1 MNEEINRVKVVVINS
16 NTGHIVRSEELYE
29 ALYTDKSLLTI
40 VQMYSTKDSIVTVS
54 IDNTCYC
61 FYIKDELYIFS
72 TSISA
77 ELIEFFKDV
86 LGGLYDNARDS
97 FHIQW
102 GRVATLCQQ
111 INDVDYSKYEVILN
125 SIDDIWGTRYYS
137 RFLRRG
143 KND

>member
-16 NTGHIVRSEELYE
+16 NTGHIVRSE
-29 ALYTDKSLLTI
+29 ALYTDESLLTI
-40 VQMYSTKDSIVTVS
+40 VQMYSTKDSIVTAS

-102 GRVATLCQQ
+102 GRVAILCQQ
-111 INDVDYSKYEVILN
+111 INGVDYSKYEVILN
-125 SIDDIWGTRYYS
+125 SIDYIWETRYYS

-143 KND
+143 KK

>member
-1 MNEEINRVKVVVINS
+1 MFNEEKDNVKIYVINS
-16 NTGHIVRSEELYE
+16 NTGHIVRSE
-29 ALYTDKSLLTI
+29 ALYTDESLLTI
-40 VQMYSTKDSIVTVS
+40 VQRYSTKDSIVTVS

-72 TSISA
+72 TSISV

-111 INDVDYSKYEVILN
+111 INGVDYSKYEVILN
-125 SIDDIWGTRYYS
+125 SIDDIWETRYYS

-143 KND
+143 KHD

>member
-16 NTGHIVRSEELYE
+16 NTGHIVRSEALYE

>member
-16 NTGHIVRSEELYE
+16 NTGHIVRSE
-29 ALYTDKSLLTI
+29 ALYTDESLLTI
-40 VQMYSTKDSIVTVS
+40 VQRYSTKDSIVTAS
-54 IDNTCYC
+54 IDNICYC

-72 TSISA
+72 TSISV

-125 SIDDIWGTRYYS
+125 SIDDIWETRYYS

>member
-1 MNEEINRVKVVVINS
+1 MNEEISSVKVVVVNS
-16 NTGHIVRSEELYE
+16 NTGHIVRSV
-29 ALYTDKSLLTI
+29 ALCTDEPLLTI
-40 VQMYSTKDSIVTVS
+40 VQMYSTKDSIVTAS

-61 FYIKDELYIFS
+61 FYIKDELYIFN

-111 INDVDYSKYEVILN
+111 INDVDYSKYDVILN
-125 SIDDIWGTRYYS
+125 SIGDIWETRYYS
-137 RFLRRG
+137 RFLRRW
-143 KND
+143 

>member
-16 NTGHIVRSEELYE
+16 NTGHIVRSE
-29 ALYTDKSLLTI
+29 ALYTDESLLTI
-40 VQMYSTKDSIVTVS
+40 VQRYSTKDSIVTAS

-72 TSISA
+72 TSISV

-111 INDVDYSKYEVILN
+111 INGVDYSKYEVILN

>member
-16 NTGHIVRSEELYE
+16 NTGHIVRSE
-29 ALYTDKSLLTI
+29 ALYTDESLLTI
-40 VQMYSTKDSIVTVS
+40 VQRYSTKDSIVTAS

-72 TSISA
+72 TSISV

-111 INDVDYSKYEVILN
+111 INDVCYSKYEAVLN
-125 SIDDIWGTRYYS
+125 CIDDIWETRYYS

>member
-16 NTGHIVRSEELYE
+16 NTGHIVRSE
-29 ALYTDKSLLTI
+29 ALYTDESLLTI
-40 VQMYSTKDSIVTVS
+40 VQRYSTKDSIVTVS

-72 TSISA
+72 TSISV

-111 INDVDYSKYEVILN
+111 INDVDYSKYEDILN

>member
-16 NTGHIVRSEELYE
+16 NTGHIVRSE
-29 ALYTDKSLLTI
+29 ALYTDESLLTI
-40 VQMYSTKDSIVTVS
+40 VQRYSTKDSIVTTS

-72 TSISA
+72 TSISV

-125 SIDDIWGTRYYS
+125 SIDNIWGTRYYS

>member
-16 NTGHIVRSEELYE
+16 NTGHIVRSEV
-29 ALYTDKSLLTI
+29 LYTDESLLTI
-40 VQMYSTKDSIVTVS
+40 VQRYSTKDSIVTAS

-72 TSISA
+72 TSISV

-86 LGGLYDNARDS
+86 LEGLYDNARDS

-125 SIDDIWGTRYYS
+125 SIDNIWGTRYYS
-137 RFLRRG
+137 RFFKER
-143 KND
+143 

>member
-16 NTGHIVRSEELYE
+16 NTGHIVRSEV
-29 ALYTDKSLLTI
+29 LYTDKSLLTI

>member
-16 NTGHIVRSEELYE
+16 NTGHIVRSEVS
-29 ALYTDKSLLTI
+29 YTSEFILTI
-40 VQMYSTKDSIVTVS
+40 VKRYRTKDSIVTAS

-72 TSISA
+72 TSISV

-125 SIDDIWGTRYYS
+125 SIDDIWETRYYS

>member
-16 NTGHIVRSEELYE
+16 NTGYIVRSEV
-29 ALYTDKSLLTI
+29 LYTDESLLTI
-40 VQMYSTKDSIVTVS
+40 VQRYSTKDSIVMAS

-72 TSISA
+72 TSISV

-111 INDVDYSKYEVILN
+111 INGVDYSKYEVILN
-125 SIDDIWGTRYYS
+125 SIDDIWETRYYS

>member
-1 MNEEINRVKVVVINS
+1 MNKEINRVKVVVINS
-16 NTGHIVRSEELYE
+16 NTGHIVRSEVS
-29 ALYTDKSLLTI
+29 YTSEFILTI
-40 VQMYSTKDSIVTVS
+40 VKRYRTKDSIVTAS

-72 TSISA
+72 TSISV

-125 SIDDIWGTRYYS
+125 SIDDIWETRYYS

>member
-16 NTGHIVRSEELYE
+16 NTGHIVRSE
-29 ALYTDKSLLTI
+29 ALYTDESLLTI
-40 VQMYSTKDSIVTVS
+40 VQRYSTKDSIVTVS

-72 TSISA
+72 TSISV

-125 SIDDIWGTRYYS
+125 SIDNIWGTRYYS

>member
-16 NTGHIVRSEELYE
+16 NTGHIVRSETLYE